1 MNYEKAFFFTAGVI
15 AGVGAACFVRS
26 EKGKK
31 TAVAIASKGLEL
43 KERVAGMAERLKETV
58 DDVMAEAKYIT
69 NRKPTKAE
77 ETPREGR

>member
-26 EKGKK
+26 EKGRK

-58 DDVMAEAKYIT
+58 DDVMAEAKYINEQKT
-69 NRKPTKAE
+69 NE
-77 ETPREGR
+77 S